1 MSDSD
6 AVSVPVMCYE
16 QYSAQIRAG
25 WFVYEPT
32 SSKDFRF
39 ILPWL
44 DVELT
49 LSLIALHRAID
60 YGVSLVASADYALM
74 TCDEVA
80 DRLRLQRGG
89 VDVTVPLAVIRSF
102 IDAVVEKQ
110 VQLLAE
116 ETLRFLRFHWG

>member
-1 MSDSD
+1 
-6 AVSVPVMCYE
+6 
-16 QYSAQIRAG
+16 
-25 WFVYEPT
+25 
-32 SSKDFRF
+32 
-39 ILPWL
+39 
-44 DVELT
+44 
-49 LSLIALHRAID
+49 
-60 YGVSLVASADYALM
+60 M